1 MKKLE
6 IDDVS
11 VTLVDVDS
19 MVSSKPINEETLIGA
34 ENRNCNL
41 YCYCV
46 ENNTPF
52 SSLISI
58 DGGYEQVGNA
68 YFIVT
73 YASIFDIKGNEF
85 IGKSSGLQ

>member
-46 ENNTPF
+46 ENNIPF
-52 SSLISI
+52 DLLISI
-58 DGGYEQVGNA
+58 EGGYEQVGNA